1 MARLT
6 FKEFINI
13 NEESDV
19 VTGSLEMVPKKYEYV
34 SDPNDPTGVT
44 KIKVISRQY
53 SEYMNS
59 PAGKG
64 SNFPSDQDKLKVDI
78 DKPEKTEFASGDSVP
93 KIITSGGLAKER
105 AQKMAGVPRTNE
117 YFYGRSDFFN
127 IDPSLYRPQNML
139 IQSGRR

>member
-34 SDPNDPTGVT
+34 ADPNDPTGVT
-44 KIKVISRQY
+44 KIKVISKQY
-53 SEYMNS
+53 REYTNS
-59 PAGKG
+59 PTGSG

-78 DKPEKTEFASGDSVP
+78 DKPERTEFAPDAVP
-93 KIITSGGLAKER
+93 KVIASGGLAKER
-105 AQKMAGVPRTNE
+105 AQKMAGVPRTND